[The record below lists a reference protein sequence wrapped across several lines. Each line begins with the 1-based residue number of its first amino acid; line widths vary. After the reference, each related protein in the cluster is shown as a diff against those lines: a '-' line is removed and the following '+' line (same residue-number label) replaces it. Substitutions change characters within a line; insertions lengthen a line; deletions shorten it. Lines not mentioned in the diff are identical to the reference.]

1 MTEYLVLQML
11 LGLKVKVRVKA
22 LEKLLVQVLVNNND
36 SCLLYLTTFSQ
47 GSIISKGLVE
57 NKNMKGAEEGSKA
70 NTRPI

>member
-1 MTEYLVLQML
+1 VTEYLVLQML

-47 GSIISKGLVE
+47 GSIISKRSRRKQKYERSGRRQQ
-57 NKNMKGAEEGSKA
+57 SKH
-70 NTRPI
+70 

>member
-1 MTEYLVLQML
+1 MTKYLVLQML

-47 GSIISKGLVE
+47 GSIISKRSCRKQKYERSGRRQQ
-57 NKNMKGAEEGSKA
+57 SKH
-70 NTRPI
+70 